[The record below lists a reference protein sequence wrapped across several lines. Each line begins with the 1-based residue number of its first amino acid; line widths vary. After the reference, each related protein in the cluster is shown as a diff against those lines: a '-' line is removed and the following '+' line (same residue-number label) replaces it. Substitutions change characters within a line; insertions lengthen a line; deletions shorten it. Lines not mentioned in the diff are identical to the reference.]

1 MPPKLYCLNA
11 GRPSDMFYSRTRS
24 GVYHQLMGPV
34 PSFSSPHPHSHPAM
48 PTFLSIVLPLFGLFL
63 IHLLL
68 GIRRV
73 ARNVGNLSG
82 LFFLLD
88 PLSAVGYM
96 IAQAVGQIP
105 YLLLGSTWGL
115 SKKHEVFAT
124 AGQDAFAMVAFLAYF
139 TVGRNSKQYNLQIFA
154 FPVPGCIIHVAD
166 AAAIKE
172 ITTYRARFP
181 KPVFRYE
188 VLSVFG
194 ANIVAS
200 EGEEWKKYRK
210 IAAPAF
216 SEKNNKLVWDE
227 TIRIIMDL
235 FDNVW
240 GDRSEIVVDHCVDV
254 TLPIA
259 LFIIGVAGFGRRVTW
274 TSDIVVP
281 PGHRM
286 TFKDALHIL
295 STNVILKIALPNWAK
310 NATKQTRKLDLA
322 FTELKQYML
331 EMVEARKDVDKVEER
346 YDLLSGL
353 LDAAQDEPGS
363 EAALSDD
370 ELIGNTFI
378 FLLAGHETTAHTLC
392 FSFALLALYPDEQER
407 LYQHIKEVMSSLNGM
422 PAYEDMS
429 RFTQSLAV
437 FYETLRLF
445 PPVAAIPKVAAQD
458 TTLTVSNVNGGKTT
472 FPVPSGTQV
481 ELHVPGLHYNP
492 RYWKEPHKFMPERFL
507 GDWPKD
513 AFIPF
518 SQGARACLG
527 RRFFETEGIAIMTML
542 VSRYKIEVK
551 EEPEF
556 PGETF
561 EERYARITAF
571 SQGLT
576 TTPLRVPLVFKR
588 R

>member
-1 MPPKLYCLNA
+1 
-11 GRPSDMFYSRTRS
+11 
-24 GVYHQLMGPV
+24 
-34 PSFSSPHPHSHPAM
+34 
-48 PTFLSIVLPLFGLFL
+48 
-63 IHLLL
+63 
-68 GIRRV
+68 
-73 ARNVGNLSG
+73 
-82 LFFLLD
+82 
-88 PLSAVGYM
+88 
-96 IAQAVGQIP
+96 
-105 YLLLGSTWGL
+105 
-115 SKKHEVFAT
+115 
-124 AGQDAFAMVAFLAYF
+124 
-139 TVGRNSKQYNLQIFA
+139 
-154 FPVPGCIIHVAD
+154 
-166 AAAIKE
+166 
-172 ITTYRARFP
+172 
-181 KPVFRYE
+181 
-188 VLSVFG
+188 
-194 ANIVAS
+194 
-200 EGEEWKKYRK
+200 
-210 IAAPAF
+210 
-216 SEKNNKLVWDE
+216 
-227 TIRIIMDL
+227 
-235 FDNVW
+235 
-240 GDRSEIVVDHCVDV
+240 
-254 TLPIA
+254 
-259 LFIIGVAGFGRRVTW
+259 
-274 TSDIVVP
+274 
-281 PGHRM
+281 
-286 TFKDALHIL
+286 
-295 STNVILKIALPNWAK
+295 
-310 NATKQTRKLDLA
+310 
-322 FTELKQYML
+322 ML

-556 PGETF
+556 AGETF